1 MTPIYARA
9 CCLPCGHG
17 NEVAQA
23 VTEPIGIAVGHVDLV
38 FDAIKGESN
47 GLRRV
52 RAIDVVLKTR
62 QNPGRHGSSFF
73 PVCAR

>member
-1 MTPIYARA
+1 MINTPVASSRH
-9 CCLPCGHG
+9 PCSDPKS
-17 NEVAQA
+17 
-23 VTEPIGIAVGHVDLV
+23 PIGIAVGHVDLV

-62 QNPGRHGSSFF
+62 QTLVAMALLSS
-73 PVCAR
+73 PSVLDEKS

>member
-38 FDAIKGESN
+38 FDAIKGDRMVCVASEPSM
-47 GLRRV
+47 
-52 RAIDVVLKTR
+52 
-62 QNPGRHGSSFF
+62 SS
-73 PVCAR
+73 